1 MQGESQ
7 YNIIYTYTFT
17 LLYRKGKFSYV
28 NDKDY
33 LPIKKMYNKS
43 RAKKII
49 NTHIKIM
56 PKTIKA
62 MKKQPPTPLK
72 NPSKINSTSP
82 ILIVALVAGPGVVT

>member
-1 MQGESQ
+1 
-7 YNIIYTYTFT
+7 
-17 LLYRKGKFSYV
+17 
-28 NDKDY
+28 
-33 LPIKKMYNKS
+33 MYNKS

-82 ILIVALVAGPGVVT
+82 ILIVALVAGPGVVP